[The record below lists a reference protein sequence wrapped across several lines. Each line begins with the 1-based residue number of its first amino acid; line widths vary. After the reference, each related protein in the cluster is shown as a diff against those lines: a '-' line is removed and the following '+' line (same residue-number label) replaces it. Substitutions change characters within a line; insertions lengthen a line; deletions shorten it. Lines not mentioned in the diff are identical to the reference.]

1 MPYSQKSQMYETT
14 SAAYRDQLRHDDVHR
29 VHRPSHLRGL
39 VADGVPGPDSASRCV
54 VHPAAPR
61 YAPGMNRIVV
71 TRSVPTAAIR
81 LLDDAGTV
89 WVWPEDR
96 PIPRETLLRE
106 VADANGLYSMLTDEV
121 DQELINMAP
130 ALRAVS
136 TMAVGTDNIDL
147 EACTAAGIPVGHT
160 PDVLTETTADMAFT
174 LLLAAAR
181 RIREG
186 IDYVADGH
194 WRLWEPNLLLGTEVH
209 GTTLGIVGLGRIGS
223 AIGRRALGFGMRI
236 IYTGRRRRADLEDLG
251 VSFRTFEELLGESDH
266 IVVSCPLTPE
276 THHLFDHNAFR
287 LMKPVATLT
296 NIARG
301 PIIDPRALEWA
312 LRTGE
317 IAAAALDVTEPE
329 PIPPDDPLLDLP
341 NCLIV
346 PHLGSATTRTREAM
360 AVLASRNL
368 VAGLRGEPLPA
379 CANPDVY
386 RDTLPT

>member
-1 MPYSQKSQMYETT
+1 M
-14 SAAYRDQLRHDDVHR
+14 D
-29 VHRPSHLRGL
+29 
-39 VADGVPGPDSASRCV
+39 
-54 VHPAAPR
+54 
-61 YAPGMNRIVV
+61 RIVV
-71 TRSVPTAAIR
+71 TRTLPEAAMS

-96 PIPRETLLRE
+96 PIPREALLRE
-106 VADANGLYSMLTDEV
+106 VADASGLYSMLTDDV
-121 DQELINMAP
+121 DQDLLDAAP
-130 ALRAVS
+130 ALRTVS

-147 EACTAAGIPVGHT
+147 AACTARGIPVGHT

-174 LLLAAAR
+174 LLLATAR

-186 IDYVADGH
+186 IAYVVDGH

-223 AIGRRALGFGMRI
+223 AVGRRALGFDMRI
-236 IYTGRRRRADLEDLG
+236 VYAGRRRRADLEDLG
-251 VSFRTFEELLGESDH
+251 VSYMTFEELLGESDH
-266 IVVSCPLTPE
+266 VVISCPLTLE
-276 THHLFDHNAFR
+276 THHLFDHDAFR
-287 LMKPVATLT
+287 LMKPTATLT

-301 PIIDPRALEWA
+301 PIVDPLALKWA

-329 PIPPDDPLLDLP
+329 PISSDDPLLDLP
-341 NCLIV
+341 NCLVV

-360 AVLASRNL
+360 AVLAAKNL
-368 VAGLRGEPLPA
+368 VAGLSGEPLPA
-379 CANPDVY
+379 CANPEVY

>member
-1 MPYSQKSQMYETT
+1 MYETT

-39 VADGVPGPDSASRCV
+39 VADGVPGPDSASRCI

-89 WVWPEDR
+89 WVWPQDR
-96 PIPRETLLRE
+96 PIPREALLRE
-106 VADANGLYSMLTDEV
+106 VADASGLFSMLTDDV
-121 DQELINMAP
+121 DQELLDAAP
-130 ALRAVS
+130 ALRTVS

-147 EACTAAGIPVGHT
+147 AACTARGIPVGHT

-181 RIREG
+181 RVREG
-186 IDYVADGH
+186 IDYVVGGQ
-194 WRLWEPNLLLGTEVH
+194 WRRWEPNLLLGCEVH

-223 AIGRRALGFGMRI
+223 AVGRRALGFDMRI
-236 IYTGRRRRADLEDLG
+236 VYSGRRRRADLEDLG
-251 VSFRTFEELLGESDH
+251 VSYMTFEELLGESDH
-266 IVVSCPLTPE
+266 VMISCPLTPE
-276 THHLFDHNAFR
+276 THHLFDRDAFR
-287 LMKPVATLT
+287 LMKPTATLT

-301 PIIDPRALEWA
+301 PIVDPRALEWA

-329 PIPPDDPLLDLP
+329 PIPSGDPLLDLP
-341 NCLIV
+341 NCLVV

-360 AVLASRNL
+360 ARLAAKNL
-368 VAGLRGEPLPA
+368 IAGLAGEPLPA
-379 CANPDVY
+379 CANPDAY
-386 RDTLPT
+386 LRRQAR